1 MPKGGLRST
10 SWNKGESGNITR
22 HPKRPEAIEAKK
34 IVADVKAAA
43 REHTQDALDTLKA
56 VMSDAKA
63 PSAAR
68 VSAATAMLDR
78 GWSNSDR
85 PCGHS
90 SLVCAVDAQIAVK
103 RDASE
108 NIVATLESRGQRHGL
123 FAAGV
128 AAATRALRS
137 ATSARARVA
146 RRPSAGDRRRG
157 SRSPAQRTRE
167 FRRRECAR
175 SSR

>member
-10 SWNKGESGNITR
+10 SWNKGESGNIAGR
-22 HPKRPEAIEAKK
+22 PKRPEAIEAKK

-108 NIVATLESRGQRHGL
+108 NIVATL
-123 FAAGV
+123 
-128 AAATRALRS
+128 ALKK
-137 ATSARARVA
+137 
-146 RRPSAGDRRRG
+146 RG
-157 SRSPAQRTRE
+157 SRRGNRQP
-167 FRRRECAR
+167 AR
-175 SSR
+175 SSRGRQDEDGEPIRSMHHRRSRRVPTVEGGQAVKIPKAAQTT

>member
-10 SWNKGESGNITR
+10 SWNKGESGNITG

-78 GWSNSDR
+78 GWGR
-85 PCGHS
+85 
-90 SLVCAVDAQIAVK
+90 AKETVDAK
-103 RDASE
+103 RWCE
-108 NIVATLESRGQRHGL
+108 
-123 FAAGV
+123 
-128 AAATRALRS
+128 
-137 ATSARARVA
+137 
-146 RRPSAGDRRRG
+146 P
-157 SRSPAQRTRE
+157 
-167 FRRRECAR
+167 
-175 SSR
+175 